1 MQVSDQ
7 KIQVEQL
14 YQERT
19 GQLCICILVEVAVD
33 PVYFITLHY
42 NKTSTLHYITLLM
55 EERCETLWPPL
66 HSPPSVCHWPTIRSD
81 QPKAFSDA
89 TSDDR
94 DDDDGYDTDDRVGD
108 DGDTDDGDDA
118 AHQQSNPIQKF
129 LRLGGGRKEIWA
141 LDCVF
146 LEKKQFHF
154 QRDVSY
160 NWRELFGVLPRASL
174 LDGSKQSPIDGS
186 RPSLPKRQEAALI
199 STQRVDFEYLPN
211 HWTSTW
217 PTRPIRLVTHKSI
230 TSDRANPWYVGRT
243 NPEYTTRGKLLL
255 YIGMVTRKVRWK

>member
-1 MQVSDQ
+1 MP
-7 KIQVEQL
+7 
-14 YQERT
+14 
-19 GQLCICILVEVAVD
+19 
-33 PVYFITLHY
+33 PVG
-42 NKTSTLHYITLLM
+42 
-55 EERCETLWPPL
+55 RLWP
-66 HSPPSVCHWPTIRSD
+66 S
-81 QPKAFSDA
+81 
-89 TSDDR
+89 
-94 DDDDGYDTDDRVGD
+94 DDDD
-108 DGDTDDGDDA
+108 DDA
-118 AHQQSNPIQKF
+118 AQQSNPIQNF

-211 HWTSTW
+211 H
-217 PTRPIRLVTHKSI
+217 
-230 TSDRANPWYVGRT
+230 
-243 NPEYTTRGKLLL
+243 
-255 YIGMVTRKVRWK
+255 

>member
-1 MQVSDQ
+1 MQ
-7 KIQVEQL
+7 
-14 YQERT
+14 
-19 GQLCICILVEVAVD
+19 
-33 PVYFITLHY
+33 
-42 NKTSTLHYITLLM
+42 
-55 EERCETLWPPL
+55 ERCETLWPPL

-89 TSDDR
+89 TSDDS
-94 DDDDGYDTDDRVGD
+94 DDEDGYDTDDRVGD

-118 AHQQSNPIQKF
+118 VHQQSNPIQNF
-129 LRLGGGRKEIWA
+129 LRLGGG
-141 LDCVF
+141 
-146 LEKKQFHF
+146 EKKSGHSIVFSLKRNNFTFKEMFLTTGGNYLEFCQ
-154 QRDVSY
+154 
-160 NWRELFGVLPRASL
+160 EPRCWI
-174 LDGSKQSPIDGS
+174 GSKQSPIDSS

-243 NPEYTTRGKLLL
+243 NLEYTTRGKLLL